1 MPDDTTTSPA
11 PTKGTPRS
19 ETTGPTYTKIAAVMA
34 VKGWEFLPTGP
45 NEMDWIRF
53 DEDGVAQDRGGTVAF
68 INDYDAAIEF
78 LKKG

>member
-1 MPDDTTTSPA
+1 
-11 PTKGTPRS
+11 
-19 ETTGPTYTKIAAVMA
+19 MA